1 MQNVAT
7 NNSKPKQ
14 IEKRE
19 KNLNKSKNAK
29 SAKKKIRTTTNKI
42 T

>member
-14 IEKRE
+14 IEKRV
-19 KNLNKSKNAK
+19 KFINKSKNAK
-29 SAKKKIRTTTNKI
+29 SAKKKYEQQQTK
-42 T
+42 